1 MKKYLALFPAGNYL
15 FKVKVKNGNTRPMC
29 ETCSK
34 LTIKTSKRRYELRS
48 DFIIVNFEQIQ
59 KQPPEYS
66 IKETVLKN
74 LTLFTEKHL
83 CWGLQ
88 SCNFI
93 TKRLQHRCFPV
104 NITKFLRTD
113 ILKNIC
119 ERLFCRF

>member
-1 MKKYLALFPAGNYL
+1 
-15 FKVKVKNGNTRPMC
+15 MC

-74 LTLFTEKHL
+74 FTIVTMAYCIQSQKNT
-83 CWGLQ
+83 CIGVSFGLQ
-88 SCNFI
+88 
-93 TKRLQHRCFPV
+93 LH
-104 NITKFLRTD
+104 
-113 ILKNIC
+113 
-119 ERLFCRF
+119 